1 MEDESIKKV
10 IMTYIQYDS
19 TFSRTVWRLLY
30 GGAKGLVV
38 WYHKVGV
45 GMLSEYTAGSLLDA
59 CGVQPGP
66 TRYPCAAG
74 IRSNLRSNL
83 C

>member
-1 MEDESIKKV
+1 MPELEYRLIV
-10 IMTYIQYDS
+10 AGYMDS
-19 TFSRTVWRLLY
+19 RASLVSPDV
-30 GGAKGLVV
+30 GA
-38 WYHKVGV
+38 

-59 CGVQPGP
+59 CGVQPSP